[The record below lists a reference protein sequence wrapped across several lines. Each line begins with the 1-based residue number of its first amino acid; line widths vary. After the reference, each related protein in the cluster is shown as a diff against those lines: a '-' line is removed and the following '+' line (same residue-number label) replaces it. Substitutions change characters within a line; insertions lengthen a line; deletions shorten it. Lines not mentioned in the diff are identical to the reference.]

1 MTFLQNG
8 RTNKKNRQSN
18 VWHVGQYVR
27 LSKEDGDKPESDSI
41 QNQQRIISKH
51 IEYMEQQGEQIASV
65 KVYSDDGYA
74 GGSLNRP
81 AFQQMMRAVEAG
93 EINCVIFKDLSRLGR
108 NYPELGKLME
118 DYFPQKGV
126 RVISV
131 LNNLDSLKS
140 PETYCSAIVSFSN
153 IVNDDY
159 IRQLSI
165 KIKSTLD
172 MKRNSGEFIG
182 NYAPYGYVK
191 SLDDKNLW
199 LIDEEA
205 AEVVKKIFRLTVEG
219 MGPYQIAKRLMEEKV
234 EKPSYYQA
242 TRQRGN
248 YQTMCD
254 FETPYNWTG
263 GSVVRILERPEYM
276 GDTVNFRSHKESY
289 KDKKAV
295 KNNSDEILVFQ
306 DTHEPIID
314 RRTWYMVQELR
325 KTVRRVDTNGEGSLL
340 TGKLYCADCGGK
352 MHYRRSTTRAAR
364 DWRGIPNGGT
374 ERTSAGFN
382 CGTYNSS
389 RKQYKQVCF
398 SHSIK
403 EDTVKQLILETIRYA
418 LKSVRMDEAAFI
430 KNMRSA
436 SEVRDKGEVKKLKAD
451 FSKKKKRFADLDL
464 LIKKVYEDNAMG
476 KLPDRRYEML
486 SSDYEKEQQELE
498 ISMQEIR
505 EKLAQFEDDTDRTE
519 EFLSLV
525 RKYTDIQELTPAI
538 VNEFVDKVMVH
549 KIEEIDGERVQEIE
563 IFLNYIGKVELPVQ
577 ELSEEEMAAE
587 EKKRKR
593 RAYSRAYLKEYRK
606 KHRPEIRRVIEGAR
620 EADKQKQIAEAEASA
635 DGLLHTDGTEQ
646 VAAMVAGEN
655 KIIVESSLPTKEEVK
670 AKYGR

>member
-1 MTFLQNG
+1 MNEWYLRDCSRKITAVLRAKG
-8 RTNKKNRQSN
+8 KEGKPITSN
-18 VWHVGQYVR
+18 
-27 LSKEDGDKPESDSI
+27 P
-41 QNQQRIISKH
+41 
-51 IEYMEQQGEQIASV
+51 
-65 KVYSDDGYA
+65 
-74 GGSLNRP
+74 
-81 AFQQMMRAVEAG
+81 
-93 EINCVIFKDLSRLGR
+93 
-108 NYPELGKLME
+108 
-118 DYFPQKGV
+118 
-126 RVISV
+126 
-131 LNNLDSLKS
+131 
-140 PETYCSAIVSFSN
+140 
-153 IVNDDY
+153 
-159 IRQLSI
+159 
-165 KIKSTLD
+165 
-172 MKRNSGEFIG
+172 
-182 NYAPYGYVK
+182 PYGYVK
-191 SLDDKNLW
+191 SPDDKNLW
-199 LIDEEA
+199 LVDEEA

-219 MGPYQIAKRLMEEKV
+219 MGPYQIAKRLMAEKV

-248 YQTMCD
+248 FKTMCD

-295 KNNSDEILVFQ
+295 KNSSEDILVFQ
-306 DTHEPIID
+306 DTHEAIID
-314 RRTWYMVQELR
+314 RRTWYLVQELR
-325 KTVRRVDTNGEGSLL
+325 KTVRRVDTSGEGSLL

-382 CGTYNSS
+382 CSTYNSS

-436 SEVRDKGEVKKLKAD
+436 SEVRDKGEVKKLKAEL
-451 FSKKKKRFADLDL
+451 SKKEKRFADLDL

-635 DGLLHTDGTEQ
+635 DGLLYTDSTEQ

>member
-1 MTFLQNG
+1 MNN
-8 RTNKKNRQSN
+8 RTAGDNRITAL
-18 VWHVGQYVR
+18 YER
-27 LSKEDGDKPESDSI
+27 LSRDDDLAGDSNSIVNQKKMLEDYAKNNGYT
-41 QNQQRIISKH
+41 NTVH
-51 IEYMEQQGEQIASV
+51 FT
-65 KVYSDDGYA
+65 DDGFS
-74 GGSLNRP
+74 GGSFERP
-81 AFQQMMRAVEAG
+81 GWKQM
-93 EINCVIFKDLSRLGR
+93 LSRIENGDIGTVIVKDMSRVGR
-108 NYPELGKLME
+108 
-118 DYFPQKGV
+118 DYLQVGFYTEVFFREKGV
-126 RVISV
+126 CFIAVSNGVDSDNNTSSEFAPFLNIMNEWYLRDCSRKITAV
-131 LNNLDSLKS
+131 LRAKGKEGK
-140 PETYCSAIVSFSN
+140 PITSN
-153 IVNDDY
+153 P
-159 IRQLSI
+159 
-165 KIKSTLD
+165 
-172 MKRNSGEFIG
+172 
-182 NYAPYGYVK
+182 PYGFVK
-191 SLDDKNLW
+191 DTEDKNHW
-199 LIDEEA
+199 LVDEEA
-205 AEVVKKIFRLTVEG
+205 AEVVRKIFRLTVEG
-219 MGPYQIAKRLMEEKV
+219 MGPYQIAKRLTEEKI

-248 YQTMCD
+248 FKTMCD

-306 DTHEPIID
+306 DTHEPIVD

-325 KTVRRVDTNGEGSLL
+325 KTVRRVDTGGKGSLL

-382 CGTYNSS
+382 CSTYNSS

-436 SEVRDKGEVKKLKAD
+436 SEVRDKSEVKKLKAD
-451 FSKKKKRFADLDL
+451 FSKKEKRFADLDL

-620 EADKQKQIAEAEASA
+620 EADKQKQMAEAEASA

>member
-1 MTFLQNG
+1 MNNMTAG
-8 RTNKKNRQSN
+8 DNRITAL
-18 VWHVGQYVR
+18 YER
-27 LSKEDGDKPESDSI
+27 LSRDDDLAGDRNSIVNQKKMLEDYAKNSGYT
-41 QNQQRIISKH
+41 NTVH
-51 IEYMEQQGEQIASV
+51 FT
-65 KVYSDDGYA
+65 DDGFS
-74 GGSLNRP
+74 GGSFERP
-81 AFQQMMRAVEAG
+81 GWKQM
-93 EINCVIFKDLSRLGR
+93 LSRIENGDIGTVIVKDMSRVGR
-108 NYPELGKLME
+108 
-118 DYFPQKGV
+118 DYLQVGFYTEVFFREKGV
-126 RVISV
+126 RFIAVSNGVDSSNNTSSEFAPFLNIMNEWYLRDCSRKITAV
-131 LNNLDSLKS
+131 LRAKGKEGK
-140 PETYCSAIVSFSN
+140 PITSN
-153 IVNDDY
+153 P
-159 IRQLSI
+159 
-165 KIKSTLD
+165 
-172 MKRNSGEFIG
+172 
-182 NYAPYGYVK
+182 PYGFVK
-191 SLDDKNLW
+191 DTEDKNHW
-199 LIDEEA
+199 LVDEEA
-205 AEVVKKIFRLTVEG
+205 AEVVRKIFRLTVEG

-306 DTHEPIID
+306 DTHEPIVD

-325 KTVRRVDTNGEGSLL
+325 KTVRRVDTGGKGSLL

-382 CGTYNSS
+382 CSTYNSS

-403 EDTVKQLILETIRYA
+403 EDTVKQIILETIRYA

-436 SEVRDKGEVKKLKAD
+436 SEVRDKSEVKKLKAD
-451 FSKKKKRFADLDL
+451 FSKKEKRFADLDL

-620 EADKQKQIAEAEASA
+620 EADKQKQMAEAEASA

-655 KIIVESSLPTKEEVK
+655 KIIVESSLSTKEEVK